1 VSGGLFL
8 TLAGAAASVGALHTL
23 APDHWVPF
31 AALARTQRWSA
42 AKTARVTFLCG
53 FGHVT
58 VSALLGLFGLAFGRA
73 VFESAGQKM
82 EAVAGILLIGFGL
95 AYGAWGLKRAA
106 GRRVHGHVH
115 SHYDH
120 IHETSK
126 MTAWSLFVLFSADPC
141 VAVIP
146 LLFAAAPLG
155 TAPTVGI
162 VLLYEA
168 ATIGTMIALVLPAR
182 AGASRLRLPWLDHWG
197 DAVAGG
203 LIVATGVLVTALG
216 I

>member
-1 VSGGLFL
+1 MEHGLFL
-8 TLAGAAASVGALHTL
+8 TLAGAAISVGALHTL
-23 APDHWVPF
+23 APDHWLPF
-31 AALARTQRWSA
+31 AALARAQGWSA
-42 AKTARVTFLCG
+42 GRTARVTFLCG

-126 MTAWSLFVLFSADPC
+126 MTAWSLFVLFS
-141 VAVIP
+141 VSYTH
-146 LLFAAAPLG
+146 LTL
-155 TAPTVGI
+155 PTIYSV
-162 VLLYEA
+162 
-168 ATIGTMIALVLPAR
+168 
-182 AGASRLRLPWLDHWG
+182 
-197 DAVAGG
+197 
-203 LIVATGVLVTALG
+203 
-216 I
+216 